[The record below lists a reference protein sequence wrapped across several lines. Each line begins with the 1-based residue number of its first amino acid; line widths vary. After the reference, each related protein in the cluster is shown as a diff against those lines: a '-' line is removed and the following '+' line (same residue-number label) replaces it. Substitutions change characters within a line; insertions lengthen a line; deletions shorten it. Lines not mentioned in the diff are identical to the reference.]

1 MRNKLFIL
9 AVVLVWGLGLST
21 ALSAAGDVTHA
32 PASVKNLE
40 TGWEWAFNTAAQKAG
55 NNGFYIGYMIE
66 HEKENGVCTGGHKGI
81 SLYEIIYGKKATVK
95 RSEKEVAILFR
106 FENRPKNRLDFREVD
121 LNSMHYSAKLKSIPL
136 FWLGRIQ
143 NNESIRF
150 LGKCFKTAGTN
161 KNRENLVAAVGIH
174 GPNAQGFRFLKKVLT
189 GDSADDVREQAAFWI
204 SQQHSPEAAKI
215 LIHTVYNDKSE
226 NVRENA
232 VFGLSMVNIKEAD
245 DELVKLA
252 KKGKDKEVRKKAI
265 FWLGQKASAKMG
277 EILGDVV
284 ENDTD
289 TDIQKAAVFA
299 LSQHPGGVSKLI
311 KIADSHRSLKVRK
324 QAIFW
329 LGQSQDPRA
338 LNKILSIL
346 EK

>member
-21 ALSAAGDVTHA
+21 ALSAAGDVVHA

-40 TGWEWAFNTAAQKAG
+40 TGWEWAFNSAAQKAG
-55 NNGFYIGYMIE
+55 DKGFYIGYMIE
-66 HEKENGVCTGGHKGI
+66 HEKEHSVRTGGHKGI
-81 SLYEIIYGKKATVK
+81 SLYEIIYGKKAAVK
-95 RSEKEVAILFR
+95 KSEKEIAILFL
-106 FENRPKNRLDFREVD
+106 FGNRPKNRLDFREVD
-121 LNSMHYSAKLKSIPL
+121 LNSMHYSAKLDDVPL
-136 FWLGRIQ
+136 FWLGRVQ
-143 NNESIRF
+143 WDDSIGF
-150 LGKCFKTAGTN
+150 LKKCFKAADTN
-161 KNRENLVAAVGIH
+161 KNKEEIVAAVGIH
-174 GPNAQGFRFLKKVLT
+174 GPNTEGFRFLKKVLT
-189 GDSADDVREQAAFWI
+189 GDYVADIREQAAFWI

-226 NVRENA
+226 EVRENA
-232 VFGLSMVNIKEAD
+232 VFGLSMVDIKEAD
-245 DELVKLA
+245 DALVKLA
-252 KKGKDKEVRKKAI
+252 KKGKDKEIRKKAI

-277 EILGDVV
+277 EILGDMV